1 VYPVTL
7 SGAASKHPRSTSDL
21 SVTGL
26 IDEHAIWV
34 LRDMDSSFVSRDI
47 NTLDPKDVDSL
58 MAQQMMQMSMKER
71 EEVYCD
77 LHGVADEVKET
88 PELIIQAIND
98 MKLELSKIQNATAYQ
113 QALAQDSKYVHRHEF
128 LLRFLRA
135 ERFDVVRAAIR
146 LVNFYSLKLQA
157 FGLEKLTKDIFQED
171 LTENERKGLY
181 ESMTYDLPFRD
192 RAGRTIIFKMGTSVS
207 IPMHEL
213 LRRGM
218 YASLS
223 YSRDE
228 ENQRKGLVLVAYH
241 MGDEYRPE
249 DSEQRW
255 EVHKHWARLLACVP
269 LRYQAIHICFDSPIW
284 RATGANF
291 RISVDLFSGLRTM
304 VRDFSCYH
312 FLLSLCSSTCLCLSP
327 GALW

>member
-1 VYPVTL
+1 
-7 SGAASKHPRSTSDL
+7 
-21 SVTGL
+21 
-26 IDEHAIWV
+26 
-34 LRDMDSSFVSRDI
+34 MDSSIVSRDI
-47 NTLDPKDVDSL
+47 NSLDPKDVDSL

-77 LHGVADEVKET
+77 LHGVPDEVNET

-98 MKLELSKIQNATAYQ
+98 MKHELSKIHNATAYQ
-113 QALAQDSKYVHRHEF
+113 QALAQDRKYVHSQEF

-135 ERFDVVRAAIR
+135 ERFDVERAAIR

-171 LTENERKGLY
+171 LTETERNGMY

-192 RAGRTIIFKMGTSVS
+192 RAGRAIIFKMGTSVS
-207 IPMHEL
+207 IPMNEL

-228 ENQRKGLVLVAYH
+228 ENQRKGVVSVAYH
-241 MGDEYRPE
+241 LGDEYRPE
-249 DSEQRW
+249 DSEQRQKVN
-255 EVHKHWARLLACVP
+255 EHWARLLACIPV
-269 LRYQAIHICFDSPIW
+269 RFQAIHICFDSPIW
-284 RATGANF
+284 RATAANF
-291 RISVDLFSGLRTM
+291 RISADLFSGLRTM
-304 VRDFSCYH
+304 VRDFS
-312 FLLSLCSSTCLCLSP
+312 LLSFSSFPLLIHLFVSVSRSTLVTTRLFVLRYRLTEFRVLDFPSP
-327 GALW
+327 RMVPL